1 MSIPINSVRLTVWGK
16 TLNKLLITRWNG
28 RILTALLD
36 DGELQELGV
45 EDDTSILGNI
55 YIGKVKNVVK
65 NLNSAFVDF
74 GEGRTGYYSL
84 TENPVSIHTTGKTGS
99 VKSGDEIVVQVAK
112 DAVKTKD
119 PVLTANLNF
128 TGKYAVLTAGK
139 PVIGFSSK
147 IADKEWKEAL
157 KPKLE
162 ALTEGK
168 TGLIIRTN
176 AYQADQETLMREIS
190 HLMEDY
196 QKVCS
201 DAPYRTCYSLLYQAQ
216 PAYIVS
222 LNSCPERSLDGI
234 VTDDE
239 AVYQI
244 LSRYLETYRPEMLGL
259 LKQYSDPLVSLSKLY
274 GLETALEH
282 ACQKRVWLKSGGYL
296 VIEQTE
302 AMVVIDVNTGKY
314 SGKKSQDET
323 IRRINLE
330 AAGEICRQL
339 RLRNLS
345 GIIMVD
351 FIDMKAEEDKS
362 LLLDALKRHA
372 LRDPVKTTV
381 IDMTPLGL
389 VELTRKKGRRPLAEQ
404 IGKTKEKDS

>member
-1 MSIPINSVRLTVWGK
+1 M
-16 TLNKLLITRWNG
+16 NKLVITRWNG
-28 RILTALLD
+28 RVLTALLD
-36 DGELQELGV
+36 DGILQEISL
-45 EDDTSILGNI
+45 EEDTSILGNI

-74 GEGRTGYYSL
+74 GEGQTGYYNL
-84 TENPVSIHTTGKTGS
+84 AENPVSMHTTGTGS
-99 VKSGDEIVVQVAK
+99 LKAGDEIVVQVAK

-147 IADKEWKEAL
+147 INDKEWKEAL
-157 KPKLE
+157 KPQLE

-168 TGLIIRTN
+168 VGLIIRTN
-176 AYQADQETLMREIS
+176 AYQAGEEILMREIA
-190 HLMEDY
+190 HLMAEY

-216 PAYIVS
+216 PGYIGS
-222 LNSCPERSLDGI
+222 LNSCPQGTLDGI
-234 VTDDE
+234 VTDDGE
-239 AVYQI
+239 VYQI
-244 LSRYLETYRPEMLGL
+244 LRRYLETYQPELLGL
-259 LKQYSDPLVSLSKLY
+259 LRQYSDPLISLSKLY
-274 GLETALEH
+274 GLESALE
-282 ACQKRVWLKSGGYL
+282 AASQKRVWLKSGGYL

-314 SGKKSQDET
+314 SGKKSQDEA
-323 IRRINLE
+323 IRKINLE
-330 AAGEICRQL
+330 AAREICHQL

-345 GIIMVD
+345 GIILVD
-351 FIDMKAEEDKS
+351 FIDMKSEEDNR
-362 LLLDALKRHA
+362 LLMDALKKYA
-372 LRDPVKTTV
+372 SKDPVKTTV

-389 VELTRKKGRRPLAEQ
+389 VELTRKKGRRPLTEQ
-404 IGKTKEKDS
+404 LMKTKEKDS

>member
-1 MSIPINSVRLTVWGK
+1 M
-16 TLNKLLITRWNG
+16 NKLVITRWNG

-36 DGELQELGV
+36 DGVLLELGL

-55 YIGKVKNVVK
+55 YIGKVKKVVK

-84 TENPVSIHTTGKTGS
+84 TENPVSIHTAGGNGS
-99 VKSGDEIVVQVAK
+99 LKSGDEIVVQVAK

-176 AYQADQETLMREIS
+176 AYQADQDSLMREIS

-196 QKVCS
+196 RKVCL
-201 DAPYRTCYSLLYQAQ
+201 DAPYRTCYSLLYRAQ
-216 PAYIVS
+216 PAYIGS

-239 AVYQI
+239 AVYQN
-244 LSRYLETYRPEMLGL
+244 LYRYLETYQPDMLGL
-259 LKQYSDPLVSLSKLY
+259 LKQYSDPLVSLLKLY
-274 GLETALEH
+274 GLETALEQ

-314 SGKKSQDET
+314 SGQKSQEET

-345 GIIMVD
+345 GIIMID
-351 FIDMKAEEDKS
+351 FIVMKAEEDKS
-362 LLLDALKRHA
+362 LLMDALKRHA
-372 LRDPVKTTV
+372 LKDPVKTTV

-404 IGKTKEKDS
+404 IGNTKEKDS

>member
-1 MSIPINSVRLTVWGK
+1 M
-16 TLNKLLITRWNG
+16 NKLVITRWSG
-28 RILTALLD
+28 RTLTALLA
-36 DGELQELGV
+36 DGVLQELSL
-45 EDDTSILGNI
+45 EEEASILGNI
-55 YIGKVKNVVK
+55 YIGKVKNVVR

-84 TENPVSIHTTGKTGS
+84 TENPLSIHASGGS
-99 VKSGDEIVVQVAK
+99 GAIKAGDEIVVQVAK
-112 DAVKTKD
+112 EAVKTKD

-128 TGKYAVLTAGK
+128 SGKYAVLTAGR
-139 PVIGFSSK
+139 PVVGFSAK
-147 IADKEWKEAL
+147 IADKEWKDAL
-157 KPKLE
+157 KPELE
-162 ALTEGK
+162 ALTEGRM
-168 TGLIIRTN
+168 GLIIRTN
-176 AYQADQETLMREIS
+176 AYQAGQEVLMREIS
-190 HLMEDY
+190 QLMEEY
-196 QKVCS
+196 RQVLS

-216 PAYIVS
+216 PGYIGT
-222 LNSCPERSLDGI
+222 LNSFPEGTLEAI

-239 AVYQI
+239 AVYQK
-244 LSRYLETYRPEMLGL
+244 LSRYLKAYLPGQPGL
-259 LKQYSDPLVSLSKLY
+259 LQRYADPLVSLLKLH
-274 GLETALEH
+274 GLETALEQ

-323 IRRINLE
+323 IRRINSE
-330 AAGEICRQL
+330 AAQEICHQL

-351 FIDMKAEEDKS
+351 FIDMKAEEDNL
-362 LLLDALKRHA
+362 LLLDMLKRCA
-372 LRDPVKTTV
+372 IKDPVKTTV

-404 IGKTKEKDS
+404 IGRIKERDS